1 MHISPIGPSGTINL
15 ETKFESLPPV
25 DQKTNAIATRL
36 INSMDPTAPPI
47 KKQNFLLQIN
57 QLVAEIMQLVSR
69 LSDRERIKTDLLKQE
84 YNDYNTVVSNA
95 IISSGNWNFMT
106 NMAGLSLRIG
116 STVAFGGK
124 YIPKSI
130 YKAFDAFGQT
140 FPSLGQ
146 YMATGPEATR
156 SKASSTMSLL
166 TSELQSSSSK
176 GGENSTWE
184 NQLIQALAEIKEWL
198 RASARSNG

>member
-95 IISSGNWNFMT
+95 IISSGKM
-106 NMAGLSLRIG
+106 
-116 STVAFGGK
+116 
-124 YIPKSI
+124 
-130 YKAFDAFGQT
+130 
-140 FPSLGQ
+140 
-146 YMATGPEATR
+146 
-156 SKASSTMSLL
+156 
-166 TSELQSSSSK
+166 K
-176 GGENSTWE
+176 GVMVSRMPMIIAPLIMLPNSRT
-184 NQLIQALAEIKEWL
+184 A
-198 RASARSNG
+198 RASVRDSSLMMLKGNIMMVGCR